1 MPFCC
6 ADIGAN
12 LTDAMFQGRYND
24 KEYHPEDLKDVLD
37 RAWAADVERII
48 ITAGSLSEAKAAL
61 ELARSDSKLH
71 SNLKPASLLHTCRCE
86 IGHWT

>member
-1 MPFCC
+1 
-6 ADIGAN
+6 
-12 LTDAMFQGRYND
+12 MFKGRYND

-48 ITAGSLSEAKAAL
+48 VTAGSLTEAKAAL

-71 SNLKPASLLHTCRCE
+71 TTPLLQSCCTLASLCRCYG
-86 IGHWT
+86 GH